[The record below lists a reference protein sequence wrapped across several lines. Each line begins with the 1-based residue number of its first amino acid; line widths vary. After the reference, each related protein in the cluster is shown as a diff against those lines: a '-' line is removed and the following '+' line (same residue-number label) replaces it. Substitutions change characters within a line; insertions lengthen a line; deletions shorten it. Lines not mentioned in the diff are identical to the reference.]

1 MPRVNS
7 LTETGKVQD
16 QLNRLTRSIAHSL
29 RDEGITYTKIASL
42 LNITPQAVSQQFKN
56 GNHITIEVLIASQ
69 MLLGEKTE

>member
-16 QLNRLTRSIAHSL
+16 ELKKLTRSIDHKL
-29 RDEGITYTKIASL
+29 HDEGISYTRVAAV
-42 LNITPQAVSQQFKN
+42 LNLTPQAVSQQFRN

-69 MLLGEKTE
+69 MLLGGNTQ